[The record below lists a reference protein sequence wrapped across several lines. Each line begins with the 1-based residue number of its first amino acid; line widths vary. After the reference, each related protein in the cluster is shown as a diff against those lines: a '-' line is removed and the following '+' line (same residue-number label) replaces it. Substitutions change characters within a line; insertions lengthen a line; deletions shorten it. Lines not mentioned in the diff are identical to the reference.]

1 MGNKYF
7 SYDPMLSKGVASQC
21 NAVNR
26 GPVLASVMMLRITKS
41 GPRPGVAAA
50 AGLGWARVRPQ
61 LLYLE
66 DGQFY
71 SKLSRSS
78 QSLSA

>member
-1 MGNKYF
+1 M
-7 SYDPMLSKGVASQC
+7 
-21 NAVNR
+21 
-26 GPVLASVMMLRITKS
+26 ASVMMLRITKS

-50 AGLGWARVRPQ
+50 AARLGSREAQ

-78 QSLSA
+78 QSLFA